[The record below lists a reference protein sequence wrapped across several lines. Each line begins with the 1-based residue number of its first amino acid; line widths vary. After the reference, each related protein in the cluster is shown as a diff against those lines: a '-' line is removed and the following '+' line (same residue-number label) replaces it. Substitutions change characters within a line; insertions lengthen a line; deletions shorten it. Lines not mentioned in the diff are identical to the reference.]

1 MDRLE
6 FLKSIENEGK
16 IKAGQNDQLNSE
28 ELLNLQKDGLIEL
41 TFTLNDDATS
51 YSIAEYWITDKGK
64 QYIKDH
70 TFVKTKKINRLF
82 LIPIIVGVITALIVF
97 ILRIN

>member
-1 MDRLE
+1 MNKLE
-6 FLKSIENEGK
+6 FLKSIANEGK
-16 IKAGQNDQLNSE
+16 IKASQNDQLNSE

-41 TFTLNDDATS
+41 TFTLNDDANS

-64 QYIKDH
+64 QYIKDN

-82 LIPIIVGVITALIVF
+82 LIPIIVGVITAFIVF
-97 ILRIN
+97 ILGIN

>member
-1 MDRLE
+1 MNKLE
-6 FLKSIENEGK
+6 FLKSIANEGK

-70 TFVKTKKINRLF
+70 SFLKTKKFAKDIVLPIF
-82 LIPIIVGVITALIVF
+82 IIVMGAVILHLLKIK
-97 ILRIN
+97 